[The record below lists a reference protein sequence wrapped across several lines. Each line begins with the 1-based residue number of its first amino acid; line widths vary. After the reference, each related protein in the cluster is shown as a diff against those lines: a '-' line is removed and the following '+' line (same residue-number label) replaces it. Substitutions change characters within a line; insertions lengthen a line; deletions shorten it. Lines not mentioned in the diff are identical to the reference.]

1 MKNKNRRRI
10 SCLLSAVLLL
20 VMSFGFGTFA
30 GAEESDSSKPV
41 VWIVG
46 DSTVSA
52 FTDNYYYP
60 RYGWGTQI
68 DKYLDGTFEVKNIAL
83 SGRSSTSY
91 TADKEYG
98 ELIAGMKKGDFLLV
112 GFGHNDEKA
121 ESGRYTNPNGD
132 YKTAGSFAN
141 SLYENYIKPAQAAGT
156 TVVLCTPI
164 VRRTADGNWSDSQ
177 LHVTA
182 ASGEFE
188 GGSYPQAI
196 INLGKDLNVPVVDM
210 TSLTKKLYDSLGASE
225 TVNLHA
231 WTSSKPESV
240 DNTHTNIWGGTY
252 NAYLVT
258 KTIKE
263 LNVAGLA
270 EHIIDAK
277 APTKSDVLK
286 SNPDYKE
293 SEYSNDLKDSE
304 LWANAGI
311 FKGTVF
317 GNVGGNDKIAS
328 KFKLESLDNGNI
340 NIAVNGAGKI
350 ASTADGIAMY
360 YYRVPANSNF
370 TITAKA
376 TVNSFTSNDQ
386 VSFGLMARDD
396 MYVDQNNNNTL
407 GDYVAAGPLKLTKKG
422 SVWNCFARK
431 SGALTQGGTCANE
444 IKAGETYNL
453 KIESN
458 TDGYACTFGNEE
470 TITGGFDFKLTS
482 VDSEYVYVGMYVA
495 RSADVTFSDVK
506 LVVDGKEITSAGE
519 PENPTPGEPENP
531 TPGEPENPT
540 PGEPET
546 PTPGEPENPTP
557 GEPENPTP
565 GEPENPTPG
574 EPENPTPVE
583 PAPEQPVKP
592 ETPAEQPATEPAVS
606 DNNGVKTGDSYHMV
620 WYIAAMTLTAGI
632 ACVELKRKKTFAK

>member
-1 MKNKNRRRI
+1 MVFVMKNKNRRRI

-210 TSLTKKLYDSLGASE
+210 TSLTKELYDSLGASE

-431 SGALTQGGTCANE
+431 SGTLTQGGTCANE

-531 TPGEPENPT
+531 TPGEPENPA
-540 PGEPET
+540 
-546 PTPGEPENPTP
+546 PGEPENPTP
-557 GEPENPTP
+557 GEPENPAP
-565 GEPENPTPG
+565 GEPENPTPA
-574 EPENPTPVE
+574 E

-592 ETPAEQPATEPAVS
+592 ETPAEQPATEPVVS

-632 ACVELKRKKTFAK
+632 ACVELKRKKIFDK

>member
-1 MKNKNRRRI
+1 
-10 SCLLSAVLLL
+10 
-20 VMSFGFGTFA
+20 MSTLW
-30 GAEESDSSKPV
+30 V
-41 VWIVG
+41 VG
-46 DSTVSA
+46 DSTLSS
-52 FTDNYYYP
+52 FDDKYYYP
-60 RYGWGTQI
+60 RYGYGT
-68 DKYLDGTFEVKNIAL
+68 KLGCYLNSKVQVNNLAL
-83 SGRSSTSY
+83 SGRSSLSFT
-91 TADKEYG
+91 KEENYK
-98 ELIAGMKKGDFLLV
+98 ELLAGMKAGDFLII
-112 GFGHNDEKA
+112 GFGHNDEKTEA
-121 ESGRYTNPNGD
+121 GRYTSPIGGRD
-132 YKTAGSFAN
+132 KKGTFAA
-141 SLYENYIKPAQAAGT
+141 SLYDNYIKPALDVSCT
-156 TVVLCTPI
+156 PILCTPI
-164 VRRTADGNWSDSQ
+164 VRRTATGEWTKQELHITDDAAQFKGGDYSQ
-177 LHVTA
+177 AVRDLA
-182 ASGEFE
+182 RD
-188 GGSYPQAI
+188 
-196 INLGKDLNVPVVDM
+196 LGIVCVDM
-210 TSLTKKLYDSLGASE
+210 TEKTKALYEELGPEE
-225 TVNLHA
+225 TIYLHA
-231 WTSSKPESV
+231 WPSNKEVSV

-396 MYVDQNNNNTL
+396 MYVDQYINSTM
-407 GDYVAAGPLKLTKKG
+407 GDYVAAGPLKLTKKD

-531 TPGEPENPT
+531 APGEPENPA
-540 PGEPET
+540 
-546 PTPGEPENPTP
+546 PGEPENPTP

-565 GEPENPTPG
+565 A
-574 EPENPTPVE
+574 E

-592 ETPAEQPATEPAVS
+592 ETPTDQPATEPAVS

-632 ACVELKRKKTFAK
+632 ACVELKRKKTFDK

>member
-210 TSLTKKLYDSLGASE
+210 TSLTKELYDSLGASE

-540 PGEPET
+540 PGEPE
-546 PTPGEPENPTP
+546 
-557 GEPENPTP
+557 NPTP

-632 ACVELKRKKTFAK
+632 ACVELKRKKTFDK

>member
-210 TSLTKKLYDSLGASE
+210 TSLTKELYDSLGAAE

-540 PGEPET
+540 PGEPE
-546 PTPGEPENPTP
+546 NPTP
-557 GEPENPTP
+557 GEPENPAP
-565 GEPENPTPG
+565 GEPENPTPA
-574 EPENPTPVE
+574 E

-592 ETPAEQPATEPAVS
+592 ETPTEQPATEPAVS

-632 ACVELKRKKTFAK
+632 ACVELKRKKTFDK

>member
-1 MKNKNRRRI
+1 MKNKNRRQI

-91 TADKEYG
+91 TADKEYN

-141 SLYENYIKPAQAAGT
+141 SLYENYIKPAQSAGT

-210 TSLTKKLYDSLGASE
+210 TSLTKKLYDSLGAAE

-540 PGEPET
+540 PGEPE
-546 PTPGEPENPTP
+546 
-557 GEPENPTP
+557 NPTP

-632 ACVELKRKKTFAK
+632 ACVELKRKKTFDK

>member
-1 MKNKNRRRI
+1 MVFVMKNKNRRLI

-210 TSLTKKLYDSLGASE
+210 TSLTKELYDSLGASE

-431 SGALTQGGTCANE
+431 SGALTQGGTCTNE

-531 TPGEPENPT
+531 APGEPENPA
-540 PGEPET
+540 
-546 PTPGEPENPTP
+546 PGEPENPTP
-557 GEPENPTP
+557 GEPENPAP
-565 GEPENPTPG
+565 GEPENPTPA
-574 EPENPTPVE
+574 E
-583 PAPEQPVKP
+583 PAPEQPVRP
-592 ETPAEQPATEPAVS
+592 ETPTDQPATEPAVS

-632 ACVELKRKKTFAK
+632 ACVELKRKKTFDK

>member
-210 TSLTKKLYDSLGASE
+210 TSLTKELYDSLGASE

-540 PGEPET
+540 PGEPE
-546 PTPGEPENPTP
+546 
-557 GEPENPTP
+557 
-565 GEPENPTPG
+565 NPTPG

-620 WYIAAMTLTAGI
+620 PVNCRGFFIFTLKNI
-632 ACVELKRKKTFAK
+632 FLLRKILKYLKMACIIL

>member
-240 DNTHTNIWGGTY
+240 DT
-252 NAYLVT
+252 AALC
-258 KTIKE
+258 
-263 LNVAGLA
+263 GLA
-270 EHIIDAK
+270 ES
-277 APTKSDVLK
+277 PRVGLCSFFQSLVDVGG
-286 SNPDYKE
+286 
-293 SEYSNDLKDSE
+293 
-304 LWANAGI
+304 A
-311 FKGTVF
+311 VF
-317 GNVGGNDKIAS
+317 GGFEGLHVQQG
-328 KFKLESLDNGNI
+328 
-340 NIAVNGAGKI
+340 
-350 ASTADGIAMY
+350 ADGLDAAALLAHDGGVQG
-360 YYRVPANSNF
+360 RVEGEAVRLCLHISPELRQLGLVLVRGLLAVELGEAVLRSLELGLCVF
-370 TITAKA
+370 ELGLELFGDGLLA
-376 TVNSFTSNDQ
+376 VD
-386 VSFGLMARDD
+386 VSAVFAHQPVQLFI
-396 MYVDQNNNNTL
+396 
-407 GDYVAAGPLKLTKKG
+407 GD
-422 SVWNCFARK
+422 
-431 SGALTQGGTCANE
+431 
-444 IKAGETYNL
+444 AGEL
-453 KIESN
+453 
-458 TDGYACTFGNEE
+458 C
-470 TITGGFDFKLTS
+470 L
-482 VDSEYVYVGMYVA
+482 YV
-495 RSADVTFSDVK
+495 F
-506 LVVDGKEITSAGE
+506 
-519 PENPTPGEPENP
+519 
-531 TPGEPENPT
+531 
-540 PGEPET
+540 
-546 PTPGEPENPTP
+546 
-557 GEPENPTP
+557 
-565 GEPENPTPG
+565 
-574 EPENPTPVE
+574 
-583 PAPEQPVKP
+583 
-592 ETPAEQPATEPAVS
+592 
-606 DNNGVKTGDSYHMV
+606 
-620 WYIAAMTLTAGI
+620 TLH
-632 ACVELKRKKTFAK
+632 K

>member
-1 MKNKNRRRI
+1 MVFVMKNKNRRRI
-10 SCLLSAVLLL
+10 SCLLSAILLL

-210 TSLTKKLYDSLGASE
+210 TSLTKKLYDSLGAAE

-431 SGALTQGGTCANE
+431 SGTLTQGGTCANE

-531 TPGEPENPT
+531 TPGEPENPA
-540 PGEPET
+540 PGEPEN
-546 PTPGEPENPTP
+546 PAPGEPENPTP
-557 GEPENPTP
+557 G
-565 GEPENPTPG
+565 
-574 EPENPTPVE
+574 E

-592 ETPAEQPATEPAVS
+592 ETPTDQPATEPAVS

-632 ACVELKRKKTFAK
+632 ACVELKRKKTFDK

>member
-1 MKNKNRRRI
+1 MKERNGLCYENKNRRRI
-10 SCLLSAVLLL
+10 SCLLSAVFLL

-210 TSLTKKLYDSLGASE
+210 TSLTKELYDSLGASE

-540 PGEPET
+540 PGEPEN
-546 PTPGEPENPTP
+546 PAPGEPENPTP
-557 GEPENPTP
+557 A
-565 GEPENPTPG
+565 
-574 EPENPTPVE
+574 E
-583 PAPEQPVKP
+583 PAPEQPVRP
-592 ETPAEQPATEPAVS
+592 ETPTDQPATEPAVS

-632 ACVELKRKKTFAK
+632 ACVELKRKKTFDK

>member
-1 MKNKNRRRI
+1 MVFVMKNKNRRRI

-210 TSLTKKLYDSLGASE
+210 TSLTKELYDSLGASE

-540 PGEPET
+540 PGEPE
-546 PTPGEPENPTP
+546 
-557 GEPENPTP
+557 NPTP

-583 PAPEQPVKP
+583 PAPELPVKP

-632 ACVELKRKKTFAK
+632 ACVELKRKKTFDK

>member
-210 TSLTKKLYDSLGASE
+210 TSLTKELYDSLGASE

-540 PGEPET
+540 PGEPE
-546 PTPGEPENPTP
+546 
-557 GEPENPTP
+557 NPTP

-583 PAPEQPVKP
+583 PAPELPVKP

-632 ACVELKRKKTFAK
+632 ACVELKRKKTFDK

>member
-1 MKNKNRRRI
+1 MVFVMKNKNRRRI

-210 TSLTKKLYDSLGASE
+210 TSLTKELYDSLGAAE

-396 MYVDQNNNNTL
+396 MYVDQYINSTM

-531 TPGEPENPT
+531 APGEPENPA
-540 PGEPET
+540 PGEPEN
-546 PTPGEPENPTP
+546 PAPGEPENPTP

-565 GEPENPTPG
+565 A
-574 EPENPTPVE
+574 E

-592 ETPAEQPATEPAVS
+592 ETPTDQPATEPAVS

-632 ACVELKRKKTFAK
+632 ACVELKRKKTFDK

>member
-10 SCLLSAVLLL
+10 SCLLSAILLL

-210 TSLTKKLYDSLGASE
+210 TSLTKKLYDSLGAAE

-396 MYVDQNNNNTL
+396 MYIDQNNNNTL

-431 SGALTQGGTCANE
+431 SGALTQGGTCTNE

-506 LVVDGKEITSAGE
+506 LVFDGKEITSAGE

-531 TPGEPENPT
+531 TPG
-540 PGEPET
+540 G
-546 PTPGEPENPTP
+546 PENPTP
-557 GEPENPTP
+557 GEPENPAP
-565 GEPENPTPG
+565 GEPENPAPA
-574 EPENPTPVE
+574 E

-592 ETPAEQPATEPAVS
+592 ETPAEQPATEPVVS

-632 ACVELKRKKTFAK
+632 ACVELKRKKTFDK

>member
-210 TSLTKKLYDSLGASE
+210 TSLTKELYDSLGASE

-396 MYVDQNNNNTL
+396 MYVDQNNNTTL

-540 PGEPET
+540 PGEPE
-546 PTPGEPENPTP
+546 NPTP
-557 GEPENPTP
+557 GEPENPAP
-565 GEPENPTPG
+565 GEPENPTPA
-574 EPENPTPVE
+574 E

-592 ETPAEQPATEPAVS
+592 ETPAEQPATEPVVS

-632 ACVELKRKKTFAK
+632 ACVELKRKKTFDK

>member
-210 TSLTKKLYDSLGASE
+210 TSLTKELYDSLGASE

-540 PGEPET
+540 PGEPEN
-546 PTPGEPENPTP
+546 PAPGEPENPTP

-565 GEPENPTPG
+565 A
-574 EPENPTPVE
+574 E

-592 ETPAEQPATEPAVS
+592 ETPAEQPATEPVVS

-632 ACVELKRKKTFAK
+632 ACVELKRKKTFDK

>member
-1 MKNKNRRRI
+1 
-10 SCLLSAVLLL
+10 
-20 VMSFGFGTFA
+20 
-30 GAEESDSSKPV
+30 
-41 VWIVG
+41 
-46 DSTVSA
+46 
-52 FTDNYYYP
+52 
-60 RYGWGTQI
+60 
-68 DKYLDGTFEVKNIAL
+68 
-83 SGRSSTSY
+83 
-91 TADKEYG
+91 
-98 ELIAGMKKGDFLLV
+98 MKKGDFLLV

-164 VRRTADGNWSDSQ
+164 VRRTSDGNWSDSQ

-210 TSLTKKLYDSLGASE
+210 TSLTKELYDSLGASE

-519 PENPTPGEPENP
+519 PENPTPA
-531 TPGEPENPT
+531 
-540 PGEPET
+540 
-546 PTPGEPENPTP
+546 
-557 GEPENPTP
+557 
-565 GEPENPTPG
+565 
-574 EPENPTPVE
+574 E
-583 PAPEQPVKP
+583 PAPEQPVRP
-592 ETPAEQPATEPAVS
+592 ETPTDQPATEPAVS
-606 DNNGVKTGDSYHMV
+606 DNNGVKTGNSYHMV

-632 ACVELKRKKTFAK
+632 ACVELKRKKTFDK

>member
-210 TSLTKKLYDSLGASE
+210 TSLTKELYDSLGASE

-431 SGALTQGGTCANE
+431 SGTLTQGGTCANE

-531 TPGEPENPT
+531 TPGEPENPA
-540 PGEPET
+540 
-546 PTPGEPENPTP
+546 PGEPENPTP
-557 GEPENPTP
+557 GEPENPAP
-565 GEPENPTPG
+565 GEPENPTPA
-574 EPENPTPVE
+574 E

-592 ETPAEQPATEPAVS
+592 ETPAEQPATEPVVS

-632 ACVELKRKKTFAK
+632 ACVELKRKKIFDK

>member
-1 MKNKNRRRI
+1 MKNKNRRLI
-10 SCLLSAVLLL
+10 SCLLSAILLL

-132 YKTAGSFAN
+132 YKTAGSFAY

-210 TSLTKKLYDSLGASE
+210 TSLTKELYDSLGAAE

-396 MYVDQNNNNTL
+396 MYVDQYINSTM
-407 GDYVAAGPLKLTKKG
+407 GDYVAAGPLKLTKKD

-540 PGEPET
+540 PGEPEN
-546 PTPGEPENPTP
+546 PAPGEPENPTP
-557 GEPENPTP
+557 GEPENP
-565 GEPENPTPG
+565 
-574 EPENPTPVE
+574 
-583 PAPEQPVKP
+583 APEQPAKP
-592 ETPAEQPATEPAVS
+592 ETPAEQPATDPVVS
-606 DNNGVKTGDSYHMV
+606 DNNGVETGDSYHMV

-632 ACVELKRKKTFAK
+632 ACVELKRKKTFDK

>member
-10 SCLLSAVLLL
+10 SCLLSAVFLL

-210 TSLTKKLYDSLGASE
+210 TSLTKKLYDSLGAAE

-350 ASTADGIAMY
+350 AGTADGIAMY

-396 MYVDQNNNNTL
+396 MYIDQNNNNTL

-431 SGALTQGGTCANE
+431 SGALTQGGTCTNE

-531 TPGEPENPT
+531 APGEPENPA
-540 PGEPET
+540 
-546 PTPGEPENPTP
+546 PGEPENPTP

-565 GEPENPTPG
+565 A
-574 EPENPTPVE
+574 E

-592 ETPAEQPATEPAVS
+592 ETPTDQPATEPAVS

-632 ACVELKRKKTFAK
+632 ACVELKRKKTFDK

>member
-1 MKNKNRRRI
+1 MVFVMKNKNRRRI

-540 PGEPET
+540 PGEPE
-546 PTPGEPENPTP
+546 NPTP

-565 GEPENPTPG
+565 GEPENPTPA
-574 EPENPTPVE
+574 E

-632 ACVELKRKKTFAK
+632 ACVELKRKKTFDK

>member
-1 MKNKNRRRI
+1 MI
-10 SCLLSAVLLL
+10 SCLLSAILLL

-210 TSLTKKLYDSLGASE
+210 TSLTKELYDSLGASE

-540 PGEPET
+540 PGEPE
-546 PTPGEPENPTP
+546 
-557 GEPENPTP
+557 NPTP

-583 PAPEQPVKP
+583 PAPEQPAKP
-592 ETPAEQPATEPAVS
+592 ETPADQPATDPVVS
-606 DNNGVKTGDSYHMV
+606 DNNGVETGDSYHMV

-632 ACVELKRKKTFAK
+632 ACVELKRKKTFDK

>member
-10 SCLLSAVLLL
+10 SCLLSAILLL

-210 TSLTKKLYDSLGASE
+210 TSLTKELYDSLGASE

-540 PGEPET
+540 PGEPEN
-546 PTPGEPENPTP
+546 PAPGEPENPTP

-565 GEPENPTPG
+565 A
-574 EPENPTPVE
+574 E

-592 ETPAEQPATEPAVS
+592 ETPTEQPATEPAVS

-632 ACVELKRKKTFAK
+632 ACVELKRKKIFDK